1 MKKNGRIVSSRRKSE
16 VSLWFGQKKK
26 KRIFFFCKLGK
37 IEIWLKT
44 LGKQI
49 AVDKR

>member
-16 VSLWFGQKKK
+16 VSLWFGKKK
-26 KRIFFFCKLGK
+26 KSIFFFCKLGK

-49 AVDKR
+49 AIDKR

>member
-16 VSLWFGQKKK
+16 VSLWFGKKK
-26 KRIFFFCKLGK
+26 KKAYLSFVNWEK